1 MTDINKV
8 ELLGTVDAKPV
19 LSETTS
25 GVKTLNLW
33 VKTVDKDQRAAVHK
47 VVAWGKLA
55 RQRAWKKGDRVH
67 VRGNIQHRIHWGYGG
82 KSPTPIVDI
91 VAHRL
96 EHHSPDTET
105 KS

>member
-1 MTDINKV
+1 LSDINKV
-8 ELLGTVDAKPV
+8 HLLGTVDATPV

-55 RQRAWKKGDRVH
+55 RERVWEKGDRVRVH
-67 VRGNIQHRIHWGYGG
+67 GNIQYRTSWGRHGR
-82 KSPTPIVDI
+82 SSTPVADI

-96 EHHSPDTET
+96 GNHS
-105 KS
+105 S

>member
-8 ELLGTVDAKPV
+8 HLLGTVDATPV

-55 RQRAWKKGDRVH
+55 RQRAWKKNDRVR
-67 VRGNIQHRIHWGYGG
+67 VDGNIQNRTYWGRSG

-96 EHHSPDTET
+96 EHHSPETGTE
-105 KS
+105 S

>member
-1 MTDINKV
+1 VSDINKV
-8 ELLGTVDAKPV
+8 DLLGTVDATPV
-19 LSETTS
+19 LSETTR

-55 RQRAWKKGDRVH
+55 RERVWKKGDRVRVH
-67 VRGNIQHRIHWGYGG
+67 GNIQHRGHH
-82 KSPTPIVDI
+82 SESSVPIVDI

-96 EHHSPDTET
+96 EHQS
-105 KS
+105 

>member
-1 MTDINKV
+1 VSDINRV
-8 ELLGTVDAKPV
+8 DLLGTIDATPV
-19 LSETTS
+19 LSETTR

-55 RQRAWKKGDRVH
+55 RERGWTKGDRVRVH
-67 VRGNIQHRIHWGYGG
+67 GNIQHRTHWGHHGR
-82 KSPTPIVDI
+82 SSAPIVDI

-96 EHHSPDTET
+96 EHS
-105 KS
+105 S